1 MYVKLNSNYGTIT
14 HYYHFF
20 YGVLVPLILYHLK
33 TKETDFI
40 VTDDLGPMLK
50 ILYEIPLNI
59 LFKCENPEKFTKII
73 PLDNFRSKYFFKK
86 ESNKMCYQDKIKI
99 CDFFKLHLPEYIK
112 CNKSYDIVL
121 IERGTD
127 SKYKLLNYSKHHPL
141 LQKLGTKSGSERRS
155 IKNHKEICLELEK
168 SYGNKF
174 KNISLENSSIYYQY
188 HIFSNAKLIIAQHGA
203 ALANVIF
210 MKDFTNVLEIV
221 PIEKLEL
228 EGEDSFK
235 NLSIMSKLNYYS
247 IETKETNPIIN
258 IRTLKIIIDKLLY
271 MTEYKLKNINK

>member
-33 TKETDFI
+33 HKETNFI
-40 VTDDLGPMLK
+40 ITDNLGPMLK

-59 LFKCENPEKFTKII
+59 LFKCENPQKFTKII
-73 PLDNFRSKYFFKK
+73 PLDNFRSKYFFRK
-86 ESNKMCYQDKIKI
+86 ESNKMSYEDKIKI
-99 CDFFKLHLPEYIK
+99 CNFFKLNVPEYIK

-121 IERGTD
+121 IERGSD
-127 SKYKLLNYSKHHPL
+127 AKYKLLNYSKDHPL
-141 LQKLGTKSGSERRS
+141 LQKLGTKSGSERRA
-155 IKNHKEICLELEK
+155 IRNHREICLELEK
-168 SYGNKF
+168 DYGDKF
-174 KNISLENSSIYYQY
+174 KNIVLENTSIYYQY

-210 MKDFTNVLEIV
+210 MKDFSNVLEII
-221 PIEKLEL
+221 PKEKLDL

-247 IETKETNPIIN
+247 IETKENYAIIN
-258 IRTLKIIIDKLLY
+258 IKTLKIIIDKLLY
-271 MTEYKLKNINK
+271 MTDYKSRIL

>member
-33 TKETDFI
+33 HKETNFI
-40 VTDDLGPMLK
+40 ITDNLGPMLK

-59 LFKCENPEKFTKII
+59 LFKCENPQKFTKII
-73 PLDNFRSKYFFKK
+73 PLDNFRSKYFFRK
-86 ESNKMCYQDKIKI
+86 ESNKMSYEDKIKI
-99 CDFFKLHLPEYIK
+99 CNFFKLNVPEYIK

-121 IERGTD
+121 IERGSD
-127 SKYKLLNYSKHHPL
+127 PKYKLLNYSKDHPL
-141 LQKLGTKSGSERRS
+141 LQKLGTKSGSERRA
-155 IKNHKEICLELEK
+155 IRNHREICLELEK
-168 SYGNKF
+168 DYGDKF
-174 KNISLENSSIYYQY
+174 KNIVLENTSIYYQY

-210 MKDFTNVLEIV
+210 MKDFSNVLEII
-221 PIEKLEL
+221 PKEKLDL

-247 IETKETNPIIN
+247 IETKENYAIIN
-258 IRTLKIIIDKLLY
+258 IKTLKIIIDKLLY
-271 MTEYKLKNINK
+271 MTDYKSRIL

>member
-33 TKETDFI
+33 HKETNFI
-40 VTDDLGPMLK
+40 ITDNLGPMLK

-59 LFKCENPEKFTKII
+59 LFKCENPQKFKKII
-73 PLDNFRSKYFFKK
+73 PLDNFRSKYFFRK
-86 ESNKMCYQDKIKI
+86 ESNKMSYEDKIKI
-99 CDFFKLHLPEYIK
+99 CNFFKLNVPEYIK

-121 IERGTD
+121 IERGSD
-127 SKYKLLNYSKHHPL
+127 PKYKLLNYSKDHPL
-141 LQKLGTKSGSERRS
+141 LQKLGTKSGSERRA
-155 IKNHKEICLELEK
+155 IRNHREICLELEK
-168 SYGNKF
+168 DYGDKF
-174 KNISLENSSIYYQY
+174 KNIVLENTSIYYQY

-210 MKDFTNVLEIV
+210 MKDFNNVLEII
-221 PIEKLEL
+221 PKEKLDL

-247 IETKETNPIIN
+247 IETKENYAIIN
-258 IRTLKIIIDKLLY
+258 IKTLKIIIDKLLY
-271 MTEYKLKNINK
+271 MTDYKSRIV

>member
-33 TKETDFI
+33 HKETNFI
-40 VTDDLGPMLK
+40 ITDNLGPMLK

-59 LFKCENPEKFTKII
+59 LFKCENPQKFTKII
-73 PLDNFRSKYFFKK
+73 PLDNFRSKYFFRK
-86 ESNKMCYQDKIKI
+86 ESNKMSYEDKIKI
-99 CDFFKLHLPEYIK
+99 CNFFKLNVPEYIK

-121 IERGTD
+121 IERGSD
-127 SKYKLLNYSKHHPL
+127 AKYKLLNYSKDHPL
-141 LQKLGTKSGSERRS
+141 LQKLGTKSGSERRA
-155 IKNHKEICLELEK
+155 IRNHREICLELEK
-168 SYGNKF
+168 DYGDKF
-174 KNISLENSSIYYQY
+174 KNIVLENTSIYYQY

-210 MKDFTNVLEIV
+210 MKDFSNVLEII
-221 PIEKLEL
+221 PKEKLDL

-247 IETKETNPIIN
+247 IETKENYAIIN
-258 IRTLKIIIDKLLY
+258 IKTLKIIIDKLLY
-271 MTEYKLKNINK
+271 MTDYKSRIV

>member
-33 TKETDFI
+33 HKETNFI
-40 VTDDLGPMLK
+40 ITDNLGPMLK

-59 LFKCENPEKFTKII
+59 LFKCENPQKFKKII
-73 PLDNFRSKYFFKK
+73 PLDNFRSKYFFRK
-86 ESNKMCYQDKIKI
+86 ESNKMSYEDKIKI
-99 CDFFKLHLPEYIK
+99 CNFFKLNVPEYIK

-121 IERGTD
+121 IERGSD
-127 SKYKLLNYSKHHPL
+127 PKYKLLNYSKDHPL
-141 LQKLGTKSGSERRS
+141 LQKLGTKSGSERRA
-155 IKNHKEICLELEK
+155 IRNHREICLELEK
-168 SYGNKF
+168 DYGDKF
-174 KNISLENSSIYYQY
+174 KNILLENTSIYYQY

-210 MKDFTNVLEIV
+210 MKDFNNVLEII
-221 PIEKLEL
+221 PKEKLDL

-247 IETKETNPIIN
+247 IETKENYAIIN
-258 IRTLKIIIDKLLY
+258 IKTLKIIIDKLLY
-271 MTEYKLKNINK
+271 MTDYKSRIV

>member
-33 TKETDFI
+33 HKETNFI
-40 VTDDLGPMLK
+40 ITDNLGPMLK

-59 LFKCENPEKFTKII
+59 LFKCETPQKFTKII
-73 PLDNFRSKYFFKK
+73 PLDNFRSKYFFRK
-86 ESNKMCYQDKIKI
+86 ESNRMSYEDKIKI
-99 CDFFKLHLPEYIK
+99 CNFFKVNVPEYIK

-121 IERGTD
+121 IERGND
-127 SKYKLLNYSKHHPL
+127 PKYKLLNYSKDHPL
-141 LQKLGTKSGSERRS
+141 LQKLGTKSGSERRA
-155 IKNHKEICLELEK
+155 IKNHREICLALEK
-168 SYGNKF
+168 DYGDKF
-174 KNISLENSSIYYQY
+174 KNIVLENTSIYYQY

-210 MKDFTNVLEIV
+210 MKDFTNVLEII
-221 PIEKLEL
+221 PKEKLDL

-247 IETKETNPIIN
+247 IETKENYSIIN
-258 IRTLKIIIDKLLY
+258 IKTLKIIIDKLLY
-271 MTEYKLKNINK
+271 MTDYKSRIV